1 MTRYL
6 PIETKKHVITNAAM
20 RFEIVL
26 PSVET
31 QIQQTL
37 QTQAERA
44 VETIT
49 TLIDSIQNTSL
60 NRTFNVLQNETKMND
75 FYNTASSLLSPD
87 SLPGAL
93 LVCAC
98 VLKLVQTFIIHL
110 FARKARVVA
119 KKLA

>member
-1 MTRYL
+1 
-6 PIETKKHVITNAAM
+6 M
-20 RFEIVL
+20 RFEIVSA
-26 PSVET
+26 SVET

-37 QTQAERA
+37 QTHAERA

-49 TLIDSIQNTSL
+49 TLIDSIQNTTNKSL
-60 NRTFNVLQNETKMND
+60 NRTFNVLQNETKMKD
-75 FYNTASSLLSPD
+75 FYNTVSILLSPN

-98 VLKLVQTFIIHL
+98 VLKLVHTFIIHL
-110 FARKARVVA
+110 FARKARDVA